1 MYGDKCVS
9 TPQKEDIT
17 IFEENSASHVFENRT
32 GGDRNFF
39 VDCEIQK
46 RPLKVVTFIA
56 KHTVEVW
63 ILRTELTVYALV
75 QKSIEGHL
83 SSTQK

>member
-32 GGDRNFF
+32 GGGQ
-39 VDCEIQK
+39 E